1 MTIESHKYD
10 LSKVLHASN
19 ERPSV
24 GLIVLNTDFTFER
37 DFVRMYSEQKPD
49 FDFYFNRIHFANPMT
64 PESLAAIGND
74 LTEASAGILP
84 GYDLDMVVFNC
95 TSSSSIVGDDAIEN
109 AINESKPT
117 AHVLSTS
124 QAVVANFKERGFKKV
139 SVLTPYSEEV
149 SSLLRDYLQKNDV
162 EIVSS
167 MYMDMSDDRDVAMLP
182 ADEIINAA
190 KAAIHEDADAI
201 FISCTAMRS
210 AEIIPDIEQA
220 IGKPVLTS
228 NQATF
233 DPVSYTHLT
242 LPTKA

>member
-1 MTIESHKYD
+1 MAIESTKYD
-10 LSKVLHASN
+10 LSEALNPAN

-37 DFVRMYSEQKPD
+37 DFVRMYAEQQPNY
-49 FDFYFNRIHFANPMT
+49 DFYFNRIHFANPMT
-64 PESLAAIGND
+64 PESLAAIGDD
-74 LTEASAGILP
+74 LTDASSGILP
-84 GYDLDMVVFNC
+84 GYDLDLVVFNC

-109 AINESKPT
+109 AIQESKPT
-117 AHVLSTS
+117 AKVLSTS
-124 QAVVANFKERGFKKV
+124 QAVVANFKGRGFKKV

-149 SSLLRDYLQKNDV
+149 SSLLRDYLEKNDV

-167 MYMDMSDDRDVAMLP
+167 MYMDMDDDRDVAMLP

-190 KAAIHEDADAI
+190 KAAIHDDADAI

-210 AEIIPDIEQA
+210 AEIIPDIEAA
-220 IGKPVLTS
+220 IGRPVLTS

-233 DPVSYTHLT
+233 DQISKTIENLNS
-242 LPTKA
+242 

>member
-1 MTIESHKYD
+1 MSFESKKYH
-10 LSKVLHASN
+10 LSETLNASN
-19 ERPSV
+19 DRPAV

-37 DFVRMYSEQKPD
+37 DFVRMYSEQQPNY
-49 FDFYFNRIHFANPMT
+49 DFYFNRIHFANPMT

-74 LTEASAGILP
+74 LTEVSAGILP
-84 GYDLDMVVFNC
+84 GYDLELVVFNC
-95 TSSSSIVGDDAIEN
+95 TSSSSIVGDDAIER
-109 AINESKPT
+109 AIQESKPT
-117 AHVLSTS
+117 AKVLSTS
-124 QAVVANFKERGFKKV
+124 KAVVANFKGRGFKKV

-149 SSLLRDYLQKNDV
+149 SSLFRDYLQKNGI

-182 ADEIINAA
+182 ADEIIKAA
-190 KAAIHEDADAI
+190 KAAIHDDADAI

-210 AEIIPDIEQA
+210 AEIIPQIEEA

-233 DPVSYTHLT
+233 DQISRTIEGLNT
-242 LPTKA
+242 

>member
-1 MTIESHKYD
+1 MSFESKKYH
-10 LSKVLHASN
+10 LSEILNASN
-19 ERPSV
+19 DRPAV

-37 DFVRMYSEQKPD
+37 DFVRMYSEQQPNY
-49 FDFYFNRIHFANPMT
+49 DFYFNRIHFANPMT

-74 LTEASAGILP
+74 LTEVSAGILP
-84 GYDLDMVVFNC
+84 GYDLDLVVFNC
-95 TSSSSIVGDDAIEN
+95 TSSSSIVGDDAIER
-109 AINESKPT
+109 AIQESKPT
-117 AHVLSTS
+117 AKVLSTS
-124 QAVVANFKERGFKKV
+124 QAVVANFKGRGFKKV

-149 SSLLRDYLQKNDV
+149 SSLFRDYLQKNGI

-167 MYMDMSDDRDVAMLP
+167 MYMDMSDDREVAMLP

-190 KAAIHEDADAI
+190 KAAIHDDADAI

-210 AEIIPDIEQA
+210 AEIIPQIEEA

-233 DPVSYTHLT
+233 DQISRMIEGLNT
-242 LPTKA
+242 

>member
-1 MTIESHKYD
+1 MSFESKKYH
-10 LSKVLHASN
+10 LYETLNASN
-19 ERPSV
+19 ERPTV

-37 DFVRMYSEQKPD
+37 DFVRMYSEQQPNY
-49 FDFYFNRIHFANPMT
+49 DFYFNRIHFANPMT
-64 PESLAAIGND
+64 PESLAAIGDD

-84 GYDLDMVVFNC
+84 DYDLDLVVFNC
-95 TSSSSIVGDDAIEN
+95 TSSSSIVGDDAIEA
-109 AINESKPT
+109 AIQESKPS
-117 AHVLSTS
+117 AKVLSTS
-124 QAVVANFKERGFKKV
+124 QAVVANFRGRGFKKV

-149 SSLLRDYLQKNDV
+149 SSLFRDYLQKNGV

-182 ADEIINAA
+182 TDEIIKAA
-190 KAAIHEDADAI
+190 KAAIHDDADAI

-210 AEIIPDIEQA
+210 AEIIPQIEEA

-233 DPVSYTHLT
+233 DQISRMIEGLNT
-242 LPTKA
+242 